1 MLFSGVD
8 FVDNIQF
15 EIYNYLLKIDKL
27 NSNIYLMLINKY
39 GEKIVNFVIEK
50 MIDMKVNIN
59 KFDYYIERIIS
70 NDDDFVNDD
79 LFTVYLNDMNKIDML
94 STSENNALAKD
105 IYELICKIDELIGFI
120 DLIWVSDRIDEYIKI
135 CNDTN
140 KIREIKILYRE
151 FLDKRNKLVDANLRF
166 VVCISRSFYRN
177 NRDFNDIVQFGNIG
191 LMKAIEKFDPKYNT
205 NFSTYAYYWIKQ
217 NISKNISDLE
227 MTVRVPYNLHS
238 LNSLMKKMIRLYI
251 NENGC
256 GPTDL
261 EIADKLN
268 VSLKKIKNL
277 KLLFSEPVSI
287 YSSINKSYEVN
298 ETAKMIDFI
307 EDKNCLVEEQI
318 LNDCLCNEMNKI
330 LNDCLTEQEYY
341 IISHRYGVGK
351 AEFMTLVE
359 LGKELGITAERV
371 RQMENKIKIKLKKEC
386 KNLYVYLT

>member
-1 MLFSGVD
+1 
-8 FVDNIQF
+8 
-15 EIYNYLLKIDKL
+15 
-27 NSNIYLMLINKY
+27 MLINKY

-256 GPTDL
+256 EPTDL
-261 EIADKLN
+261 EIADK
-268 VSLKKIKNL
+268 
-277 KLLFSEPVSI
+277 
-287 YSSINKSYEVN
+287 
-298 ETAKMIDFI
+298 
-307 EDKNCLVEEQI
+307 
-318 LNDCLCNEMNKI
+318 
-330 LNDCLTEQEYY
+330 
-341 IISHRYGVGK
+341 
-351 AEFMTLVE
+351 
-359 LGKELGITAERV
+359 
-371 RQMENKIKIKLKKEC
+371 IKI
-386 KNLYVYLT
+386 V